1 MQVKGSINNFLH
13 KNYIFIIKSFNFS
26 RKLKLRFT
34 PYFQMKKTL
43 LALTL
48 LLSFIKSYAQPA
60 NDNCAF
66 AQLIILPA
74 NGSICLPST
83 NALATADALPP
94 NTCNGPTGGNEV
106 WYSFITTG
114 TQNTISALPIAP
126 GPASNMVVSVP
137 NGDCTSPTTIVCN
150 AAVSPGGPA
159 TVNFSVPIGTQVWFE
174 VSSLGTSG
182 SFNLCVTSVTPV
194 PDYNTNVGDS
204 CATAI
209 RLCNKASFTGD
220 PPIIFANSG
229 QQISC
234 YTFGAAYL
242 SDIWYK
248 FKCAKTGT
256 FGFLCTPE
264 PGLDIDWEV
273 LDVTAG
279 CTGAPA
285 VACNF
290 TYNGA
295 GGDPTGMD
303 ATSGSP
309 CGNFGHI
316 CTPITV
322 IAGNTYAIHLNY
334 TNASFNTFD
343 MTFSGTFEIAPFPDF
358 YVDMPGGC
366 APLTTDFTD
375 SSYSASTYNWTF
387 GNGNTFIG
395 NNPPP
400 QNYPTPGNYV
410 VGLVVTDAS
419 TGCVNSTARQVQAGT
434 GPTSTFTVSQAT
446 VCVGVNDTITY
457 TGNGGPLATFT
468 WNFNGATIISGAGAG
483 PYIVQWAVAGSK
495 SVTLNVTEN
504 GCPSVTTNSAVT
516 VQNPPT
522 STFNMP
528 TGACTGDTVLIT
540 YTGNASPSAIYYWSL
555 GNSFIAST
563 NNVDTFYVV
572 WGAPGIDSV
581 YLQIDQN
588 GCISTITKK
597 YITILSKPIAAFSL
611 TDSICTSGAAIA
623 TFTGAVPLTSQ
634 FDWNFGT
641 GNATPGGTVIGPHTI
656 TYSSGGYQVLS
667 LIVNDQGCKSAEVFD
682 SVFVTIA
689 PSSTFTI
696 SDDSLCGAET
706 TIITYTGTGSSTATY
721 TYNFGTATVNSGSGS
736 GPYNLSYATPGWHY
750 ITLSVTENGCTSLLN
765 TDSIIVAANAV
776 ADAGLDVTFCNGDS
790 ALIGAAAIAGYTY
803 TWTPASAVS
812 KTNIA
817 NPYAIVVNN
826 TSVPTVT
833 NVIVTAKNNFCI
845 DTDTVVVTVDPRQLA
860 NIAVTPSITQCL
872 DVNNFNFSNNAPAIA
887 GSTYSWDFTPFA
899 NTPNATTASVSNIK
913 YTTAGSYLVQLTTTT
928 GTCPA
933 DKDTQTVYVD
943 DAALADFTADDT
955 TGCPPVDVNFTN
967 TSTGVAAGST
977 YLWSFGNGT
986 TSTLSSPA
994 MVTYTTGGKYNVTL
1008 AITSP
1013 NGCVSTKTKSNY
1025 ISVYNQP
1032 IAAFTPDPFTT
1043 NILQPVIYFYG
1054 TSTNADTCQYYY
1066 GDNTTGLGCVTQHEY
1081 LDTGT
1086 YVVMLVASNA
1096 GGCRDTAYQ
1105 TVVIND
1111 FYTLF
1116 VPNSFTPNGD
1126 GLNDYF
1132 SIAGF
1137 GMKTFNINIY
1147 NRQGAVVYTS
1157 NNSKFEWDGKDKNG
1171 NVLMEGN
1178 YVYQIDVKDVLNKNH
1193 MISGSL
1199 LIIM

>member
-1 MQVKGSINNFLH
+1 
-13 KNYIFIIKSFNFS
+13 
-26 RKLKLRFT
+26 
-34 PYFQMKKTL
+34 MKKIL

-48 LLSFIKSYAQPA
+48 LLSFLQSYAQPA

-66 AQLIILPA
+66 AQLIILPPSGNLCFA
-74 NGSICLPST
+74 ST
-83 NALATADALPP
+83 NALATADAVPP

-126 GPASNMVVSVP
+126 GPATNMVVSVP
-137 NGDCTSPTTIVCN
+137 VGNCTSPTTLVCN
-150 AAVSPGGPA
+150 AAISPGGPA
-159 TVNFSVPIGTQVWFE
+159 SVTFSVPIGTQVWFE
-174 VSSLGTSG
+174 ISSLGASG

-194 PDYNTNVGDS
+194 PVYNSSVGDS

-220 PPIIFANSG
+220 PPPIFSNSG

-234 YTFGAAYL
+234 YTFPAAYL

-248 FKCAKTGT
+248 FKVAKTGT
-256 FGFLCTPE
+256 LEFLCTPQV
-264 PGLDIDWEV
+264 GLDIDWEV

-279 CTGAPA
+279 CVGAPA
-285 VACNF
+285 LACNF
-290 TYNGA
+290 TVNGA

-303 ATSGSP
+303 ATSGAP

-316 CTPITV
+316 CLPITV

-334 TNASFNTFD
+334 TNPSLNTYD
-343 MTFSGTFEIAPFPDF
+343 MTFGGTFEIAPFPDF
-358 YVDMPGGC
+358 YVDVPGGC
-366 APLTTDFTD
+366 APLTTDFKD
-375 SSYSASTYNWTF
+375 SSYAASSYNWSF
-387 GNGNTFIG
+387 GNGNVFSG
-395 NNPPP
+395 SNPPP

-410 VGLVVTDAS
+410 VGLVVSDPS
-419 TGCVNSTARQVQAGT
+419 TGCVNSTARQVQVGT

-446 VCVGVNDTITY
+446 VCIGVNDTITY
-457 TGNGGPLATFT
+457 TGNGGSLATFT
-468 WNFNGATIISGAGAG
+468 WNFNGATVISGAGSG
-483 PYIVQWAVAGSK
+483 PYIVQWPASGPKTVSL
-495 SVTLNVTEN
+495 TVTEN
-504 GCPSVTTNSAVT
+504 GCQSVVTNATVT
-516 VQNPPT
+516 VQDPPT

-540 YTGNASPSAIYYWSL
+540 YTGNASASAIYYWSL

-572 WGAPGIDSV
+572 WGAQGLDSV

-597 YITILSKPIAAFSL
+597 FITILSKPIASFTF
-611 TDSICTSGAAIA
+611 TDSICTSGLAIA
-623 TFTGAVPLTSQ
+623 TFTGSVPVTSQ

-641 GNATPGGTVIGPHTI
+641 GSASPGGTVIGPQSI
-656 TYSSGGYQVLS
+656 SFSAGGFQVIS
-667 LIVNDQGCKSAEVFD
+667 LIVNDQGCKSVEVFD

-689 PSSTFTI
+689 PTAAFTI

-706 TIITYTGTGSSTATY
+706 ATITYTGTAAPTANFNF
-721 TYNFGTATVNSGSGS
+721 NFGTATVNSGSGS
-736 GPYNLSYATPGWHY
+736 GPYNLSYATPGWHI
-750 ITLSVTENGCTSLLN
+750 ITLSVTENGCTSLVK
-765 TDSIIVAANAV
+765 TDSIITATDAV
-776 ADAGLDVTFCNGDS
+776 ADAGSDVTFCNGDS

-803 TWTPASAVS
+803 SWTPATAVS
-812 KTNIA
+812 KTNLA
-817 NPYAIVVNN
+817 NPYAVVSNN
-826 TSVPTVT
+826 TNTTTVT

-845 DTDTVVVTVDPRQLA
+845 DKDTVVVTVNPRQLA
-860 NIAVTPSITQCL
+860 NIAVTPAISQCL
-872 DVNNFNFSNNAPAIA
+872 DVNNFNFSNNAPAITGA
-887 GSTYSWDFTPFA
+887 TFSWDFTPFA
-899 NTPNATTASVSNIK
+899 NTPTATTTSFSNIK
-913 YTTAGSYLVQLTTTT
+913 YTVAGSYLIQLTTTT
-928 GTCPA
+928 GTCPI
-933 DKDTQTVYVD
+933 DKDTLTVYVN

-967 TSTGVAAGST
+967 TSIGAVAGST
-977 YLWSFGNGT
+977 YSWSFGNGT
-986 TSTLSSPA
+986 TSTLSAPA

-1025 ISVYNQP
+1025 ISVFNQP

-1043 NILQPVIYFYG
+1043 NILQPVINFYG
-1054 TSTNADTCQYYY
+1054 TSTNADTCLYYF
-1066 GDNTTGLGCVTQHEY
+1066 GDNTTGLGCYTQHEY

-1096 GGCRDTAYQ
+1096 GGCSDTAYQ

-1111 FYTLF
+1111 FYTMF

-1126 GLNDYF
+1126 GINDFF
-1132 SIAGF
+1132 SISGF
-1137 GMKTFNINIY
+1137 GMKTFAINIY
-1147 NRQGAVVYTS
+1147 NRQGSVVYTS
-1157 NNSKFEWDGKDKNG
+1157 SNSNFVWNGKDKNG

-1178 YVYQIDVKDVLNKNH
+1178 YVYQIEVKDVLNKNH
-1193 MISGSL
+1193 IVSGSL